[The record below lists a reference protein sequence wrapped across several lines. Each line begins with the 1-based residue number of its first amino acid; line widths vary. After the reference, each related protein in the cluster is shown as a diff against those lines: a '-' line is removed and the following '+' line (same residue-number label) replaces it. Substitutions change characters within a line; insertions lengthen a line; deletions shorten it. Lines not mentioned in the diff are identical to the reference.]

1 MIRNHLDAYGFKDVQ
16 IRVQESGYG
25 WSRTSYQSPAAQ
37 AVIKSYKEMGNDPE
51 LWPTIAGSAPFAL
64 FNRKPIN
71 LPVVIGGLGH
81 GALQHS
87 PNEYIVIDE
96 KGPTGG
102 LASME
107 KSFVTF
113 LDNFSKMAS

>member
-1 MIRNHLDAYGFKDVQ
+1 M
-16 IRVQESGYG
+16 ESGYG
-25 WSRTSYQSPAAQ
+25 TSGTSYQSPPAQ
-37 AVIKSYKEMGNDPE
+37 AIIKSYKELRKDAE
-51 LWPTIAGSAPFAL
+51 LSPTIAGSAPFAL
-64 FNRKPIN
+64 FNRKPLN

-113 LDNFSKMAS
+113 LDNFSKMGS